1 MASRI
6 EPAPGGRGR
15 GRPVGSDSAETRATI
30 LRAARTVIVE
40 RGYEAA
46 TFQAIAARAGFSR
59 PTMHYYFHTKEEI
72 YESLQREAY
81 SVVSDCIAAA
91 KRQDTLLDQLS
102 TFVAAAR
109 RLDFSDGSMMRFI
122 VMSRLEQH
130 RHPRLR
136 GSTTAVTEAVAGFYR
151 WMVDD
156 AIRRGEI
163 SAHVDADAVANML
176 FAMFWGM
183 GLFAGFIHGATGV
196 SGIAKQLNT
205 LLRRGLLSA
214 PVDADLA
221 VMGAP
226 AVMPVDPLG
235 GPGYR
240 ETPDSSAPV
249 GAIAF
254 GA

>member
-1 MASRI
+1 M
-6 EPAPGGRGR
+6 
-15 GRPVGSDSAETRATI
+15 GSDSAETRATI
-30 LRAARTVIVE
+30 LRAARSVIVE

-46 TFQAIAARAGFSR
+46 TFQAIAQRAGFSR

-81 SVVSDCIAAA
+81 SIVSDCISTA
-91 KRQDTLLDQLS
+91 KRQATLLEQLAS
-102 TFVAAAR
+102 FIAGAR
-109 RLDFSDGSMMRFI
+109 RADRSDGAMMRFI

-130 RHPRLR
+130 RHAKLR
-136 GSTTAVTEAVAGFYR
+136 GSTSPVAEAVAGFYS

-163 SAHVDADAVANML
+163 SADVDADAVANML

-183 GLFAGFIHGATGV
+183 GLFAGFVRGNADLPD
-196 SGIAKQLNT
+196 IAKQLN
-205 LLRRGLLSA
+205 LLMRRGLLKPA
-214 PVDADLA
+214 GGAEVA
-221 VMGAP
+221 VIPPP
-226 AVMPVDPLG
+226 A
-235 GPGYR
+235 YR
-240 ETPDSSAPV
+240 ETPDSAAAV